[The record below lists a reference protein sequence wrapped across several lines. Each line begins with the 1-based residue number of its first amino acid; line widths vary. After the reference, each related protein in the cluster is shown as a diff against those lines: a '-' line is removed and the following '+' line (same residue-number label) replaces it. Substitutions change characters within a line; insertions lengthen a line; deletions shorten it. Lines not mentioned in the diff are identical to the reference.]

1 MENRI
6 AVGLVMTREHKG
18 TTLYRG
24 RGEVVDKIALC
35 SETHT
40 SFKSKLV
47 RERPEDRTG
56 SRVWF
61 LTCIGLGSPAG
72 QGFSFPS
79 FFTN

>member
-47 RERPEDRTG
+47 RERPDLVPGCGYDMCWARQP
-56 SRVWF
+56 SR
-61 LTCIGLGSPAG
+61 AG
-72 QGFSFPS
+72 IFISIIFH
-79 FFTN
+79 